1 MNTFKRETIIG
12 VRLTWDE
19 RKQVE
24 RLAHPEPPGT
34 WARRVLLERIE
45 SERLKGGEG
54 DKGPVKA

>member
-1 MNTFKRETIIG
+1 MIG

-24 RLAHPEPPGT
+24 RLAHPEPLGT
-34 WARRVLLERIE
+34 WARRILLERIE

>member
-1 MNTFKRETIIG
+1 MNTFKRETMIG

-24 RLAHPEPPGT
+24 RLAHPEPLGT
-34 WARRVLLERIE
+34 WARRILLERIE